1 MSTTTTPTPPK
12 KTNRIGLE
20 VLSYKGSKTTLCA
33 GCGHNAISE
42 RIIECFYELGVE
54 PWMVSKFSGIGC
66 SSKSPA
72 YFLNLAHGFNGVHGR
87 MPALATGALLANR
100 NIIGIGVTGDGDT
113 ASIGIGQFMHL
124 MRRNLPL
131 IYLIENNGVYGL
143 TKGQFSAT
151 ADLGSKLKTGVINDL
166 PPFDCCALALQWGA
180 TFVARSFSGD
190 KRQLQAILKGAISHK
205 GLSVID
211 VISPCT
217 TFNDHEGSTKSYSYM
232 KEHEELLHDLDYVP
246 AYEDISVELPEGQ
259 VTEVVLH
266 DGSKLRIKKLDRD
279 YDPRSKFAALS
290 ALDDAERR
298 GEVLTGV
305 LYVDTAKPHFID
317 LLGMADEP
325 LATLPQAKTRPSREA
340 LDQIMEEQR

>member
-1 MSTTTTPTPPK
+1 
-12 KTNRIGLE
+12 
-20 VLSYKGSKTTLCA
+20 
-33 GCGHNAISE
+33 
-42 RIIECFYELGVE
+42 
-54 PWMVSKFSGIGC
+54 
-66 SSKSPA
+66 
-72 YFLNLAHGFNGVHGR
+72 
-87 MPALATGALLANR
+87 
-100 NIIGIGVTGDGDT
+100 
-113 ASIGIGQFMHL
+113 
-124 MRRNLPL
+124 
-131 IYLIENNGVYGL
+131 
-143 TKGQFSAT
+143 
-151 ADLGSKLKTGVINDL
+151 
-166 PPFDCCALALQWGA
+166 
-180 TFVARSFSGD
+180 
-190 KRQLQAILKGAISHK
+190 
-205 GLSVID
+205 
-211 VISPCT
+211 
-217 TFNDHEGSTKSYSYM
+217 M